1 MKGIMSDWKDITIIL
16 QKQIYES
23 SQVLSQQNNHI
34 FIYAPNIYI
43 WWQNNYKLLRVAKQL
58 GRFPNWN
65 MSNREY
71 RNRLDRATQIRCSV
85 RWEGEEGTR
94 GQPWAPCIALHT
106 PNLHCAPYTQLALR
120 PTHPTCIVLYTIHP
134 ICIVL
139 HSPNLHCAPYT
150 QMCVHPTQN
159 KYFHRLLFKTAVADG
174 NAVEFCWNI
183 SCRPGRELT

>member
-1 MKGIMSDWKDITIIL
+1 
-16 QKQIYES
+16 
-23 SQVLSQQNNHI
+23 
-34 FIYAPNIYI
+34 
-43 WWQNNYKLLRVAKQL
+43 
-58 GRFPNWN
+58 

-85 RWEGEEGTR
+85 RWEGEEGTG

-120 PTHPTCIVLYTIHP
+120 PTHPTCIVLYTPH
-134 ICIVL
+134 
-139 HSPNLHCAPYT
+139 LHCAPYT

-183 SCRPGRELT
+183 SCRPGRELTLLICCETSVDIIRVAKWGFEFKLRKDRKKEERRKWK